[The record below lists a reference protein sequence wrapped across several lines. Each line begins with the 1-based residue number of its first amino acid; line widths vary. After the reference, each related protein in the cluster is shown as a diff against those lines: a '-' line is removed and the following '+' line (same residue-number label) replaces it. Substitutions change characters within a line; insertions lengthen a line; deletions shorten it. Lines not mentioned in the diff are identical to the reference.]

1 MPIVGMYDGISG
13 FFSSVLKQMET
24 INEIL
29 TLGSQLQFWV
39 NVTGAEFQINLP
51 HSVNHSL
58 Q

>member
-1 MPIVGMYDGISG
+1 MHIVGMYDGISG
-13 FFSSVLKQMET
+13 FFSYVLKQMET

-39 NVTGAEFQINLP
+39 NLTGAEFQINLP